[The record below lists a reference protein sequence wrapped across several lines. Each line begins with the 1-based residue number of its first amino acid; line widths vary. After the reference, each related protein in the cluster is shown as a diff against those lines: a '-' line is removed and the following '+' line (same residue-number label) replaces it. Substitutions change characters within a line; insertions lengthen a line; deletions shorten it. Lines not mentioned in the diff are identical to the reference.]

1 MSDDG
6 FTEASH
12 LSIARTGFDT
22 LLEGLQ
28 GGRVAYEMSQP
39 IQAVST
45 DVLDLIDGAIE
56 DYETS
61 RDAMRWTPEP
71 EAVQAAAVAYEYG
84 PSSQRWLDT
93 MDRVCGEV
101 IDRAEQQQ
109 QLLRD
114 NSDAAAPLFVSRAV
128 ERVIVDYCDVHGLP
142 VPRMVVYSDLPAEIA
157 HDPTENPRERAL
169 RLRHERHTGPATR
182 RLDGRRR

>member
-22 LLEGLQ
+22 LPEGFQ

-39 IQAVST
+39 IQAVSPSEFDPDT
-45 DVLDLIDGAIE
+45 YADNLTEVMAH
-56 DYETS
+56 
-61 RDAMRWTPEP
+61 ATP
-71 EAVQAAAVAYEYG
+71 V
-84 PSSQRWLDT
+84 
-93 MDRVCGEV
+93 
-101 IDRAEQQQ
+101 
-109 QLLRD
+109 
-114 NSDAAAPLFVSRAV
+114 PLFVSRAV

-142 VPRMVVYSDLPAEIA
+142 VPRMAVYSDLPAEIA

-169 RLRHERHTGPATR
+169 RLRHERHTGPAAR